1 MYIHNM
7 WLDFYQGADI
17 VCPISNYV
25 YQRDYYKEMNPQKLF
40 NYLLQNLETSMN
52 VRILWDIFSILRG
65 KKTKLILYTYDSFLF
80 DFSEDEKEIMDDIQD
95 VFNKYK
101 FNIKIKQ
108 GYDYDFR

>member
-1 MYIHNM
+1 MHYI
-7 WLDFYQGADI
+7 L
-17 VCPISNYV
+17 
-25 YQRDYYKEMNPQKLF
+25 
-40 NYLLQNLETSMN
+40 
-52 VRILWDIFSILRG
+52 
-65 KKTKLILYTYDSFLF
+65 KLILYTYDSFLF